1 MLDSNY
7 NIKIIDFGDARK
19 INEPLD
25 DDNGEEEMGAR
36 PSFVGTVNYLT
47 PEMIDGGKQG
57 HAIDIWGLGC
67 ILFKLLVGTV
77 PFKGTIPDKVY
88 SDIKSG
94 NIQWPGKNKEQLL
107 EYMSEEAA

>member
-47 PEMIDGGKQG
+47 PEMIDGGQ
-57 HAIDIWGLGC
+57 
-67 ILFKLLVGTV
+67 
-77 PFKGTIPDKVY
+77 
-88 SDIKSG
+88 
-94 NIQWPGKNKEQLL
+94 
-107 EYMSEEAA
+107 